1 MIGALIGAGAGLLGG
16 ILQNSAAK
24 SAASK
29 QMAFQKETLQHQYQW
44 GMEDMRKAGLN
55 PILAYKQGGAGSASG
70 SSYTPQ
76 NIGSAAVQGASTAQ
90 SSALATRAQTE
101 QLKNIVADTRL
112 KEDQSATQIALQLQ
126 HRMQAAQAAAQTAK
140 TTQETDILGLNV
152 ATAKAAAAQAQTD
165 YKFHNSEAGRILRLW
180 ELGAGKALGPASNL
194 PALIGLGR
202 SKNTAKGSPREGRSG
217 PTSHNSSSHYKKP
230 YRAGG
235 NYFRD

>member
-1 MIGALIGAGAGLLGG
+1 MFGALIGAGAGLLGG
-16 ILQNSAAK
+16 LLQNSAGQK
-24 SAASK
+24 AADK
-29 QMAFQKETLQHQYQW
+29 QMAFQKETLKHQYQW

-76 NIGSAAVQGASTAQ
+76 NVGSAAVQGASTAQ
-90 SSALATRAQTE
+90 SSSLQTRQMNATLDNIAADT
-101 QLKNIVADTRL
+101 QLKKSQD
-112 KEDQSATQIALQLQ
+112 ATQVAQQLV

-152 ATAKAAAAQAQTD
+152 ASAKAAAAQALTD
-165 YKFHNSEAGRILRLW
+165 YQFHNSEAGRILRLW

-202 SKNTAKGSPREGRSG
+202 AKGSPKQGRSG
-217 PTSHNSSSHYKKP
+217 PTSHNSSSHYKK
-230 YRAGG
+230 RVFDKME
-235 NYFRD
+235 NKN